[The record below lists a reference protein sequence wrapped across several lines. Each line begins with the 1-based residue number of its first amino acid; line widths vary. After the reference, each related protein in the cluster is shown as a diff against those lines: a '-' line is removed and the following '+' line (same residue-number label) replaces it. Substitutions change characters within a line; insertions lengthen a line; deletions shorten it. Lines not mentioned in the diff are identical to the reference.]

1 MVILIDME
9 GDDMVD
15 SGAAV
20 TARVDPNLGILIN
33 AANQVSLNPNLIS
46 IDFICKFN
54 NPSPRS
60 ASPLTINSPPVYSI

>member
-1 MVILIDME
+1 MIDME

-33 AANQVSLNPNLIS
+33 AANQVKVDDLVTGESKG
-46 IDFICKFN
+46 C
-54 NPSPRS
+54 
-60 ASPLTINSPPVYSI
+60 